1 MVDCGVTC
9 AKYSVFLFNLL
20 FALTG
25 IAILTVGAV
34 IFSAFNHY
42 ENFLGEDLWSAPVIL
57 MIIGGIVFIIAFLG
71 CCGAI
76 KESSC
81 MVLTF
86 SLLLIVIILFE
97 IGIGTFGYVRQD
109 DLNNALDKGFN
120 QTLNNY
126 QANQKEWDLVQTELK
141 CCGVNSPDDFTPKVL
156 NGSAFPR
163 SCCLTLKI
171 DEPCTKKDATQK
183 GCKTSLLNYLS
194 SQSTILA
201 GVAVAVGLIQI
212 VGLGYACCLYR
223 AFRKNYE
230 AV

>member
-9 AKYSVFLFNLL
+9 AKYSVFFFNLL

-25 IAILTVGAV
+25 IAILTVGTV
-34 IFSAFNHY
+34 IFTAFNHY
-42 ENFLGEDLWSAPVIL
+42 QNFLGEGLWSTPIVL
-57 MIIGGIVFIIAFLG
+57 MAIGAIVFIIAFLG

-86 SLLLIVIILFE
+86 SLLLIVIIAFE
-97 IGIGTFGYVRQD
+97 IGIGAFGYVRQD
-109 DLNNALDKGFN
+109 DLNAALDKGFN
-120 QTLNNY
+120 QTLKDYKTNEK
-126 QANQKEWDLVQTELK
+126 AWDLVQTEMK
-141 CCGVNSPDDFTPKVL
+141 CCGINTPDDFIPVL
-156 NGSAFPR
+156 NSTDLPR
-163 SCCLTLKI
+163 SCCLSLAK
-171 DEPCTKKDATQK
+171 DKPCTKTDASKT
-183 GCKTSLLNYLS
+183 GCKPALLKYLS

>member
-9 AKYSVFLFNLL
+9 AKYSVFFFNLL

-25 IAILTVGAV
+25 IAIATVGTV
-34 IFSAFNHY
+34 IFTAFHHY
-42 ENFLGEDLWSAPVIL
+42 HNFLGEQLWSAPVVL
-57 MIIGGIVFIIAFLG
+57 MVIGAIVFIIAFLG

-97 IGIGTFGYVRQD
+97 IGIGTFGYIKQD
-109 DLNNALDKGFN
+109 ELNSALDKGFN
-120 QTLNNY
+120 ETLKNY
-126 QANQKEWDLVQTELK
+126 KANEEAWDLVQTEMK
-141 CCGVNSPDDFTPKVL
+141 CCGITGPDNYIPVL
-156 NGSAFPR
+156 NSTELPR
-163 SCCLTLKI
+163 SCCLNLPK
-171 DEPCTKKDATQK
+171 EQQCTTITATK
-183 GCKTSLLNYLS
+183 NGCKASLLTYLS
-194 SQSTILA
+194 SQSTIL
-201 GVAVAVGLIQI
+201 GAVALAVGIIQI